1 MAKEKPIYVVGH
13 KKPDTDSICAAIAY
27 ARYLN
32 QKGEKAVAARSG
44 ELNEETKFILK
55 KFKEKSPK
63 LLSSARGKA
72 LVLVDHNEEP
82 QNPDDIDEAE
92 IVEVIDHHKINF
104 KSENPIYFHSEPIG
118 ATASIVAKL
127 YLYDKDAKLT
137 KGTAGILLSAI
148 LSDTVIF
155 RSPTTTEQDVE
166 IAGRLA
172 KIAGVK
178 NVEKFGLDIK
188 KTKASLKGKS
198 AEKIIMADSKEYKFG
213 RKQIA
218 VGQVEVCGMDEVKER
233 KEELID
239 GLKRLAAKKKY
250 DLIMLM
256 ATDILAMG
264 SQILFWGEEKYVE
277 KAFGKKPK
285 GHTLYLKGVMSRKKQ
300 IVPPLTKVL
309 SK

>member
-13 KKPDTDSICAAIAY
+13 KKPDTDSVCAAIAY
-27 ARYLN
+27 ARYLT
-32 QKGEKAVAARSG
+32 QKGERAIAARSG
-44 ELNEETKFILK
+44 ELNEETKFVLK
-55 KFKEKSPK
+55 KFKERSPV

-82 QNPDDIDEAE
+82 QSPDNIQGAE
-92 IVEVIDHHKINF
+92 ILEVLDHHKINF
-104 KSENPIYFHSEPIG
+104 KLENPIFFHTEPIG
-118 ATASIVAKL
+118 ATASIIAKL
-127 YLYDKDAKLT
+127 YLHDKEVKLT
-137 KGTAGILLSAI
+137 KATAGILLSAI

-155 RSPTTTEQDVE
+155 RSPTTTEQDVD
-166 IAGRLA
+166 IAGKLA
-172 KIAGVK
+172 RVAGVK
-178 NVEKFGLDIK
+178 DMEKFGLEIK

-233 KEELID
+233 EKELID
-239 GLKRLAAKKKY
+239 GLERLAAKNKY
-250 DLIMLM
+250 DLILLM

-264 SQILFWGEEKYVE
+264 SQILFWGGEKYVE
-277 KAFGKKPK
+277 KAFGKKPR

-300 IVPPLTKVL
+300 IIPPLTKVL
-309 SK
+309 SR